1 MATKMK
7 LNGLNNIHHT
17 AGIFSDMTVDGPEI
31 GTLVVIVDRAK
42 NLPNRKTIGKQDPYC
57 AARLGKE
64 AKKTETDRRGGQTP
78 RWDQELRYTV
88 HDSPDYYQLKVS
100 VFNDDKKTDL
110 IGETWVDLKEVVVPG
125 GGQNDI
131 WHNLNCKGKYAG
143 EIRLEITYYDTRP
156 QQEKPDKSKQTGT
169 NGVEEG
175 GRESLRGPRQP
186 KAPVKRRPL
195 PSDPVSAAPAAPSVG
210 IPDHVHTPPRGYPSS
225 PTIAQDHGFTPPRGY
240 REPSGIPD
248 HIQTTQTPPR
258 GYHSPIAA
266 PELPTPPRG
275 YQSPSTA
282 PEHISTPPRGYQN
295 PPSAIPEHVH
305 TPTRGHQ
312 SPSYVPN
319 QSPLQSV
326 EYSTPPSHFS
336 HSQGYE
342 SRSPTTGYGPSPGL
356 IAATPTAQ
364 PMQND
369 RYEIYDPLSRNEYT
383 PSKDSNSYRHRAAS
397 YDEQA
402 PYGAR
407 YELAQP
413 DEYGSPPSPDG
424 PPPPPPAHRS
434 RNGSTQVSP
443 GSAMIAHGSYGFPS
457 DSRSPA
463 YSTPTHER
471 SIPAYSQSNSY
482 QAYSPEREQD
492 QFRRSGNGYQ
502 QSPPRHHSYDS
513 AYSTNY
519 GSMQPTV
526 EDAPPSPGG
535 GNFSQPRHPR
545 SRTSSYDDRRYDQ
558 VPSPAPLNLT
568 NRGSSAASGRNSIST
583 IPTPSHQYSSGSMGY
598 TSATSSQLSSYRER
612 SRDRS
617 HTDASISSRTSYNSM
632 PHQEQRSRGQS
643 EDPSA
648 AYSSYGIPP
657 VPATLVAGMD
667 PLIAQEISDRIYDE
681 KRANINDPSRGR
693 QQYQNQSQYEHNGRK
708 LLAYHE
714 PTVEPFVP
722 AASTYDDRQSRFS
735 TATVAVVKPRALSPD
750 VRVPRK
756 SVSPSP
762 RPSDDQRRLSGVP
775 FGPDS
780 YNALNPAVSGSI
792 SAPSLSAA
800 YDPNAPD
807 PDAKI
812 ITHDGREVDPSDHI
826 PESNYAPLLESKAP
840 KYASQLPDRGYRPP
854 LAGPPVSATGRRPLK
869 QAGRPQSMSAMGPIY
884 MSGGAG
890 PDPTT
895 PNTGRN
901 RLQKKANRAS
911 AQPAPHSSP
920 LAPISPY
927 QDNSYAPKSLPRAST
942 MDFNSSENYTPA
954 YGNTPGYR
962 GTAGPP
968 PIPAK
973 IPNGAPPH
981 QSGGD
986 AWALLEEMKNID
998 LGSGRA
1004 RRRGY

>member
-1 MATKMK
+1 MATKLK
-7 LNGLNNIHHT
+7 IHGLNGVHT

-131 WHNLNCKGKYAG
+131 WHNLSCKGKYAG

-156 QQEKPDKSKQTGT
+156 QQERPEKLKQAGA
-169 NGVEEG
+169 NGVEDG

-195 PSDPVSAAPAAPSVG
+195 PSDPVSGGSGPSPMVT
-210 IPDHVHTPPRGYPSS
+210 PDHVHTPPRGYPPS
-225 PTIAQDHGFTPPRGY
+225 PTTAPDHGPTPPRGY
-240 REPSGIPD
+240 REPSAIPD
-248 HIQTTQTPPR
+248 HIQTQTPPR
-258 GYHSPIAA
+258 GYYSPSAA

-275 YQSPSTA
+275 YQSPSSA
-282 PEHISTPPRGYQN
+282 VEHNSTPPRGYQN
-295 PPSAIPEHVH
+295 PPSAIPEHVL
-305 TPTRGHQ
+305 TPSRGYQ
-312 SPSYVPN
+312 SPSYIPN

-326 EYSTPPSHFS
+326 EYSTPPSQFS
-336 HSQGYE
+336 RSQGYE
-342 SRSPTTGYGPSPGL
+342 SRSPTNGHGPSPGV
-356 IAATPTAQ
+356 IAATPAPQ
-364 PMQND
+364 PIQHD
-369 RYEIYDPLSRNEYT
+369 RYEIYDPMARSEFT
-383 PSKDSNSYRHRAAS
+383 PSRDTNGHKHRENSFDTEPR
-397 YDEQA
+397 
-402 PYGAR
+402 YGSR

-413 DEYGSPPSPDG
+413 DEYDSPPSPGG

-434 RNGSTQVSP
+434 GNGSTQASP
-443 GSAMIAHGSYGFPS
+443 SSAMVSRGSYGFSP
-457 DSRSPA
+457 DSRSQNGFG
-463 YSTPTHER
+463 TPTHEPHR
-471 SIPAYSQSNSY
+471 HSVPAYSQSNSY
-482 QAYSPEREQD
+482 QAYSPERELD
-492 QFRRSGNGYQ
+492 QFRRSGNGSYQ
-502 QSPPRHHSYDS
+502 ESPPRHHSYDS

-519 GSMQPTV
+519 ESMQPTV

-535 GNFSQPRHPR
+535 GSYSQPRNPR
-545 SRTSSYDDRRYDQ
+545 SRTSSYNERSRYDQ

-568 NRGSSAASGRNSIST
+568 HRGSRAASGRNSIST
-583 IPTPSHQYSSGSMGY
+583 VPTPSNQYSTSSLGY

-617 HTDASISSRTSYNSM
+617 YTDASVSSRTSYNSM
-632 PHQEQRSRGQS
+632 SRPRGNS
-643 EDPSA
+643 EDPLA
-648 AYSSYGIPP
+648 AYSNYGIPP
-657 VPATLVAGMD
+657 VPAALVAGMD

-681 KRANINDPSRGR
+681 KRASAGNSSRGKP
-693 QQYQNQSQYEHNGRK
+693 QYQNSSPYEHNGRK
-708 LLAYHE
+708 LLGYHE
-714 PTVEPFVP
+714 PSAEPFVP
-722 AASTYDDRQSRFS
+722 AAATYDDRQSRFS
-735 TATVAVVKPRALSPD
+735 TTTMALTKPRAISPD

-762 RPSDDQRRLSGVP
+762 RPSDDQRRLSGIP

-780 YNALNPAVSGSI
+780 YNALNPTVSGSI
-792 SAPSLSAA
+792 STPSLSTA
-800 YDPNAPD
+800 YDPKSAD

-826 PESNYAPLLESKAP
+826 PESNYAPLLEKKGP
-840 KYASQLPDRGYRPP
+840 KYASQMPDRNYQPP
-854 LAGPPVSATGRRPLK
+854 IAPQPLSTTGRRPLK
-869 QAGRPQSMSAMGPIY
+869 QAGRPQSMSVIGPVY
-884 MSGGAG
+884 MSGGA
-890 PDPTT
+890 DSMT
-895 PNTGRN
+895 PATGRN
-901 RLQKKANRAS
+901 RLQKKANRVS
-911 AQPAPHSSP
+911 AQTAQHSSP

-927 QDNSYAPKSLPRAST
+927 QDNSYAPKSLPRANT
-942 MDFNSSENYTPA
+942 MDFVSSENYAPA
-954 YGNTPGYR
+954 YGSSPGYR
-962 GTAGPP
+962 GTTGPP

-973 IPNGAPPH
+973 IPNGAPP
-981 QSGGD
+981 SGGD
-986 AWALLEEMKNID
+986 PWALLEEMKNID